1 MLRFFVFVCVLC
13 ATLTRSTVA
22 QSPRSRDPQDVAD
35 SVRIAQLARSVTRDA
50 RTDSARAARLY
61 EWVARNLT
69 YDVQGFLAGR
79 LADGTPENVFRVR
92 RAVCGGYVALFQ
104 RLANEIGL
112 EAEPVLGYAKGFT
125 YRSGAST
132 KRANHSWV
140 AVRLDNEWRLVDPTW
155 ASGFVV
161 NGRFEPKFTWDYF
174 LVDARELILSHYPEE
189 SDWQLLETP
198 VRRKDFERM
207 PQVPRTLVNAGF
219 DPAEILAASLANKLR
234 SYPLVGVKKDV
245 RIIAAPLNGVLERSS
260 TVSFVVEWPGAAD
273 VALVSGGAWHHL
285 KREGNRFRGQAIAAE
300 SSVSLVGRTSGSK
313 SFETLL
319 QYQVQ

>member
-1 MLRFFVFVCVLC
+1 MLRLFVFVCVLC
-13 ATLTRSTVA
+13 ATVARSSAA
-22 QSPRSRDPQDVAD
+22 QSTRNRDPRDVAD
-35 SVRIAQLARSVTRDA
+35 SIQIARLARTLTRDA

-79 LADGTPENVFRVR
+79 LADGTPENVYRQR

-104 RLANEIGL
+104 RLASELGL
-112 EAEPVLGYAKGFT
+112 ETEPILGYAKGFT

-140 AVRLDNEWRLVDPTW
+140 AVRVNNKWRLLDPTW

-161 NGRFEPKFTWDYF
+161 NRTFEPKFTWEYF
-174 LVDARELILSHYPEE
+174 LVDAQELILSHYPEQSE
-189 SDWQLLETP
+189 WQLLDAP

-219 DPAEILAASLANKLR
+219 DPAEILAATLARKLR
-234 SYPLVGVKKDV
+234 SYPLVGVKEDV
-245 RIIAAPLNGVLERSS
+245 RIIAAPLSGVLPRSS
-260 TVSFVVEWPGAAD
+260 TVSFVVDWPGAAD

-285 KREGNRFRGQAIAAE
+285 KREGSRFRGETVAAE
-300 SSVSLVGRTSGSK
+300 STVSLVGRTNGSK